1 MKGLLGIT
9 AIAASL
15 LVATPAN
22 AVVIGFD
29 DLAAGTQVVPE
40 YYHGL
45 KWANANIINKNQYPS
60 SGYSV
65 GTVSGTYAAWGGTS
79 SNNPTTISS
88 EDDPFSF
95 ISGYFTAAWEEGVQ
109 LLIEGFSDDDNI
121 ADYTTTLT
129 LSKSAPLFFEANW
142 VDLRE
147 LRLTT
152 TRSGGR
158 HTFVIDDLSI
168 GKAAPVEVPEPLSL
182 ALVGAG
188 LIGVAAARRRKH

>member
-1 MKGLLGIT
+1 MKRLLGIA

-15 LVATPAN
+15 LAAAPAH

-29 DLAAGTQVVPE
+29 DLPTGTIVVPE

-60 SGYSV
+60 SGYPV
-65 GTVSGTYAAWGGTS
+65 GTVSGTYAAWGGTNS
-79 SNNPTTISS
+79 SHPTTISS

-95 ISGYFTAAWEEGVQ
+95 NSGYFTAAWEEGVQ
-109 LLIEGFSDDDNI
+109 LLIEGFIDDDDV

-129 LSKSAPLFFEANW
+129 LSKTAPLFFEANW

-152 TRSGGR
+152 MRSGGR
-158 HTFVIDDLSI
+158 HVFVIDDLSI
-168 GKAAPVEVPEPLSL
+168 GDAAPVEVPEPLTL
-182 ALVGAG
+182 GFLGTG
-188 LIGVAAARRRKH
+188 LIGITAARRRKR